1 MYSTLSI
8 IRIWIYTFTSSFA
21 ILYAPIILLFYES
34 KGVNIAQIGI
44 LFAIGSVVNIITEVP
59 FGMFSDNYSKKLSA
73 VLGGCFTIIGLLIY
87 INGEGFIEMAIAV
100 GILAVGSSGKS
111 GAVEALLVRT
121 VKNQDTFFHISN
133 YTTYLANAIS
143 AIMVGFIFS
152 VNGLYPFYISI
163 GCEIILLI
171 LILSVKETV
180 KESKEFFLTSNKIG
194 LKKVI
199 LFINNYKFMFL
210 VLFVAYFFIPQISVY
225 FPEYLDVQKIPVES
239 FGIIYFVMNLI
250 PMVGTYLYKK
260 RLAKINTEKLVLTSL
275 ILFSI
280 CMFIIG
286 LFKNVIIGLTVY
298 ALSRIMIGWFWMVFS
313 IYFNTISNDSNKA
326 TVFSVKGM
334 VMNIAFILS
343 DPFFGYII
351 FKNDIYYSYLITSLF
366 VFISGVLLFL
376 RHNSVLKRGGKNVY
390 IEK

>member
-1 MYSTLSI
+1 MYSTFSI

-21 ILYAPIILLFYES
+21 ILYAPILLLFYES

-44 LFAIGSVVNIITEVP
+44 LFAISSVVNIITEVP

-73 VLGGCFTIIGLLIY
+73 VLGVCFTIIGLLIY
-87 INGEGFIEMAIAV
+87 INGEGLIEMAIAV
-100 GILAVGSSGKS
+100 GILAVGLSGKS
-111 GAVEALLVRT
+111 GAVEAILVRT

-143 AIMVGFIFS
+143 GIMVGFIFK
-152 VNGLYPFYISI
+152 VNELYPFYISI

-171 LILSVKETV
+171 LVLSVKENV
-180 KESKEFFLTSNKIG
+180 KESKEFSKTSNKMS

-210 VLFVAYFFIPQISVY
+210 VLFVSYFFIPQISVY
-225 FPEYLDVQKIPVES
+225 FPEYLDVQKLPVES

-250 PMVGTYLYKK
+250 PMVGTYIYKK
-260 RLAKINTEKLVLTSL
+260 RLAKMKTEKLVLTSL
-275 ILFSI
+275 ILLSI
-280 CMFIIG
+280 YMFIMG

-298 ALSRIMIGWFWMVFS
+298 ALSRIIIGWFWMVFS

-343 DPFFGYII
+343 DPFFGYVI
-351 FKNDIYYSYLITSLF
+351 FKNGIFYSYLITSLF

-376 RHNSVLKRGGKNVY
+376 RHNSVLQKGRKHIY